1 MSNIRDRGVLDIIL
15 VEDNKYVLIIVDD
28 MKWEPAT
35 RRQHA
40 VMLQDKLNDYLD
52 YISSG
57 QAEEAKPGL
66 RPVIRVIA
74 QYSYSQYCIDFLE
87 RVREFVKAK
96 DNLCDIEW
104 THSPGDGP
112 FDDGFSDDF
121 VFDET
126 KIYPRIKK
134 NWAKDPSKDISMM
147 PPDASSPDYPDQ
159 MVMIRVM
166 ESFVG
171 MIVQDMGS
179 VLTYL
184 TYDNL
189 PEGADVMELWNK
201 AFENLCRDIKYRWS
215 ESKEPGIYGILAG
228 GDFEAE
234 SLCLEGIWKGQADSL
249 GDDLIICVPTKDIVF
264 YTKASDKKKV
274 KKLLQMAED
283 MFEHNR
289 KETPYLL
296 FSKDVF
302 LFDRKKG
309 ELEITDKYRY

>member
-1 MSNIRDRGVLDIIL
+1 MSNVRDRGVIDIIL
-15 VEDNKYVLIIVDD
+15 VDDGKYVLVILDD

-35 RRQHA
+35 RQQHGHI
-40 VMLQDKLNDYLD
+40 LQDKINDYLD
-52 YISSG
+52 YIASG

-66 RPVIRVIA
+66 RPVIRIIA
-74 QYSYSQYCIDFLE
+74 QYSYSQFCIDFLE
-87 RVREFVKAK
+87 RVRAFIKEK
-96 DNLCDIEW
+96 DDICDIEW
-104 THSPGDGP
+104 THSSEDGP

-134 NWAKDPSKDISMM
+134 NWARDPQNEVSMM
-147 PPDASSPDYPDQ
+147 PPDASASDYPDN

-166 ESFVG
+166 DSFIG
-171 MIVQDMGS
+171 MLVQDMGS

-189 PEGADVMELWNK
+189 PEGTDVMELWNK
-201 AFENLCRDIKYRWS
+201 AFENLCKDINYRWS

-234 SLCLEGIWKGQADSL
+234 SLYLDGVWKNLADSL

-264 YTKASDKKKV
+264 YTKAGEKKLV
-274 KKLLQMAED
+274 KKLLKMAAD
-283 MFEHNR
+283 MFERNQ

-296 FSKDVF
+296 FCKDVF
-302 LFDRKKG
+302 IYDRKK
-309 ELEITDKYRY
+309 ECLEITKKYSY